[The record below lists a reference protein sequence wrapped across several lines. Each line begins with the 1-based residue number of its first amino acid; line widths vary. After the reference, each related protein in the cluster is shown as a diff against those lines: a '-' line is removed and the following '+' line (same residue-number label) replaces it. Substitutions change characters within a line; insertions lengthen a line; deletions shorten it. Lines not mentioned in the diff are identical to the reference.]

1 MELVALVAAL
11 LGVAIGSITLA
22 TPLVRRWLHRRDPAA
37 VQRARLARARTE
49 RL

>member
-1 MELVALVAAL
+1 MELVVLVAAL
-11 LGVAIGSITLA
+11 VAVTIGTASLA
-22 TPLVRRWLHRRDPAA
+22 TPVVRRWLHRRDPAA